1 MDRREQSTCE
11 RHCHFKMHRICP
23 VPLTFQSI
31 GGRQVIIDILLLFFS
46 KQAGTAGGSGVVGS
60 GAQEVRM
67 SNRPLITVLMPVY
80 NGADYV
86 GSAVESILGQT
97 LEDFEFI
104 IVNDGSTDRTTSIL
118 RDCSDRTTE
127 SL

>member
-1 MDRREQSTCE
+1 
-11 RHCHFKMHRICP
+11 
-23 VPLTFQSI
+23 
-31 GGRQVIIDILLLFFS
+31 
-46 KQAGTAGGSGVVGS
+46 
-60 GAQEVRM
+60 M

-118 RDCSDRTTE
+118 RDCSRQDDRITVIGQPNLGYTRALNRGLSE
-127 SL
+127 VARGAFIARTLWNAG